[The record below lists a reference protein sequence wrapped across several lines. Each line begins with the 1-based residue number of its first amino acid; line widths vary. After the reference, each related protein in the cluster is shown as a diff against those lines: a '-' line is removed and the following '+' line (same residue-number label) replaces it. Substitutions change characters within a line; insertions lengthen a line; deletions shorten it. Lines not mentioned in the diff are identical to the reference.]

1 MDYRYLGRTGVK
13 VSRLCFGTMSFG
25 GDADQE
31 ASLAMYSRV
40 RDAGINFFD
49 CADVYVGGRSEE
61 ILGRLVK
68 GSRDELVIST
78 KAYFPTSSDANARG
92 ATRYHLVRAVEASLR
107 RLDTDRIDVFFLHRY
122 DDVTPLE
129 ETLRA
134 VEMLVQQGKILYPA
148 VSNFAAWQTARALG
162 IAERWGWQPIA
173 CTQPMYNLVK
183 RQAEVEIFPMAQ
195 AEGLGVLTYSPLG
208 GGLLT
213 GKYGLDR
220 RPTQGRIVD
229 NAMYATRYGDEE
241 SLDVAER
248 LSQLAAELELNP
260 VSLAIAWVAAH
271 PAVTAPIIGA
281 RSLDQLDACLASLEV
296 PMDEALRHRVAG
308 LSREPPPA
316 TDRSEESSAHNYGSR

>member
-1 MDYRYLGRTGVK
+1 M
-13 VSRLCFGTMSFG
+13 
-25 GDADQE
+25 
-31 ASLAMYSRV
+31 
-40 RDAGINFFD
+40 
-49 CADVYVGGRSEE
+49 
-61 ILGRLVK
+61 
-68 GSRDELVIST
+68 
-78 KAYFPTSSDANARG
+78 
-92 ATRYHLVRAVEASLR
+92 
-107 RLDTDRIDVFFLHRY
+107 
-122 DDVTPLE
+122 
-129 ETLRA
+129 
-134 VEMLVQQGKILYPA
+134 
-148 VSNFAAWQTARALG
+148 
-162 IAERWGWQPIA
+162 
-173 CTQPMYNLVK
+173 
-183 RQAEVEIFPMAQ
+183 
-195 AEGLGVLTYSPLG
+195 TYSPLG